1 MNPHSN
7 VAIHFLQN
15 QPTAP
20 PLICI
25 GKHGYVNFFLELD
38 VQSLCS
44 RPNGTRTGLAT
55 RITKCERITGSTER
69 VPTCIYELGSI
80 MVNAI
85 EGGPLKPI
93 GFKICIDL
101 MENMALWTFRSMQDN
116 VGEDI
121 STAHFVRGFPKCLKT
136 TSITS
141 LGVTLDEISTD
152 TLSASALSIRE
163 VVSHDENSKN
173 LRTFVSHLLQFLR
186 YKSYQNADGYLIKTP
201 PFNFM
206 KDLTILHQHLA
217 NACIYTTTARTH
229 FLQRATHGTFMT
241 TANGTADYAS
251 GGNAKVVG
259 KMVKTAFANGIED
272 AILKKE
278 VIDHLKDEEQSLEN
292 LAEKL
297 E

>member
-1 MNPHSN
+1 
-7 VAIHFLQN
+7 
-15 QPTAP
+15 
-20 PLICI
+20 
-25 GKHGYVNFFLELD
+25 
-38 VQSLCS
+38 
-44 RPNGTRTGLAT
+44 
-55 RITKCERITGSTER
+55 
-69 VPTCIYELGSI
+69 

-85 EGGPLKPI
+85 EGGPLEPI

-152 TLSASALSIRE
+152 TLAIRMRTAI
-163 VVSHDENSKN
+163 SSKP
-173 LRTFVSHLLQFLR
+173 RARPDSP
-186 YKSYQNADGYLIKTP
+186 P

-217 NACIYTTTARTH
+217 NACICTTTARTH